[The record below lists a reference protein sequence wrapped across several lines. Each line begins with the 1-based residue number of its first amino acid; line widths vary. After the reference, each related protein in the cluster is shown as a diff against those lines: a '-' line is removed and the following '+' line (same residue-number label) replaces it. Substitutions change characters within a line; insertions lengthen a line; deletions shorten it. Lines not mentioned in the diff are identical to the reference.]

1 MLFVLDVALDGMNR
15 SETPKSFELARP
27 EDLRR
32 RDDDRVVLLL
42 LLVKVP
48 LLETLLPLKLV
59 LLVPKEA
66 RGGGVDGKKNR
77 PGGSLRIVSTGT
89 MGVGRKIME
98 VSVSRSIPEDLG
110 LVDTELGDLAVGV
123 WKYKEDVANLLAYC
137 RSNRDLI
144 GEGFGARKEA
154 EEDDS
159 VDTVGDKKEF
169 GVE

>member
-1 MLFVLDVALDGMNR
+1 MLDVALDGMNR
-15 SETPKSFELARP
+15 SETPKSFELARL

-42 LLVKVP
+42 LLATLP
-48 LLETLLPLKLV
+48 LLETLLLLKLV

-77 PGGSLRIVSTGT
+77 PGDSLRVVSIGT
-89 MGVGRKIME
+89 TGVGRKIMDA
-98 VSVSRSIPEDLG
+98 SVSRSIPEVLG
-110 LVDTELGDLAVGV
+110 LVDMDTGDLAVGV
-123 WKYKEDVANLLAYC
+123 WKYKEDVANLFAYW

-154 EEDDS
+154 QEEGAVDNA
-159 VDTVGDKKEF
+159 VDTKEF